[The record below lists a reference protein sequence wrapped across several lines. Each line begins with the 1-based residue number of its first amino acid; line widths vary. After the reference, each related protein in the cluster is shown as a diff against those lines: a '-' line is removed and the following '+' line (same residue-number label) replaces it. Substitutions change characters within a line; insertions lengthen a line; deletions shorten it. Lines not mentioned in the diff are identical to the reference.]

1 LVFFKGEYQIENQGF
16 LSGKNV
22 KVMKVLILNT
32 VLFLSAVGTVSASS
46 DPIEAL
52 KVISSA
58 KVEVSLSNVGQ
69 LDMFEDAIYFPQA
82 NVIKFETKARMKFIQ
97 VFDLEGTMIYQLPV
111 RSTKVRIS
119 KSLFSKGEYR
129 LGFMLENE
137 NEILFTDLTVN

>member
-1 LVFFKGEYQIENQGF
+1 MFFKGEYQIENQGF